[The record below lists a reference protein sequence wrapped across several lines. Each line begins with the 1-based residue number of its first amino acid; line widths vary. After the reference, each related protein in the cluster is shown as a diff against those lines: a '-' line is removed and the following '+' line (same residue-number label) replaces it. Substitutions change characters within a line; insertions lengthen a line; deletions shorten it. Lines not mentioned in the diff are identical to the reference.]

1 MAKKTELSTKAAPTW
16 CLGCYNFF
24 ILKAVQNVIEKMIN
38 EGKLKQKDVVMATGI
53 GCHAKIF
60 DYLNIGG
67 VYSLHGRALPAALGM
82 KLGNPKLTV
91 FGFGGD
97 GDTYDEGVSHFVH
110 NCRYNADINMI
121 VHNNQI
127 FALTT
132 GQATATSEEYAVTK
146 AQPEGLKIKPMNPIA
161 VALEL
166 GATFVARAYPKDIE
180 HTTKI
185 IEEAVKHKGFSLIDI
200 LQPCL
205 IFHNK
210 SESMEK
216 QFYKL
221 EDKKHNPKDWDQAI
235 KRAREWDYEDEKS
248 RIPLGIFYKVREP
261 TLNEKLS
268 SQKKLME
275 KGKGWF
281 EVNRK

>member
-1 MAKKTELSTKAAPTW
+1 MAKKPELSTNAAPTW
-16 CLGCYNFF
+16 CPGCYNFF
-24 ILKAVQNVIEKMIN
+24 ILKAVQNVLEKMIKQ
-38 EGKLKQKDVVMATGI
+38 GKLKQENIVMATGI

-60 DYLNIGG
+60 DYLNVGG
-67 VYSLHGRALPAALGM
+67 VYSLHGRTIAAALGM
-82 KLGNPKLTV
+82 KLGNPNLTV

-132 GQATATSEEYAVTK
+132 GQGTATSEEYAVTK

-166 GATFVARAYPKDIE
+166 GATFVARAFAGDME
-180 HTTKI
+180 HMTKI

-210 SESMEK
+210 LESMNK

-221 EDKKHNPKDWDQAI
+221 EDKKHDFKNLDLALK
-235 KRAREWDYEDEKS
+235 KAREWDYEDEKS
-248 RIPLGIFYKVREP
+248 GIPLGIFYKVREP

-268 SQKKLME
+268 NQKKLME

-281 EVNRK
+281 QVKR